1 MKHFFKT
8 KPNYE
13 VEVKA
18 FSVEIQDGAPGGQ
31 YSSTALDGSKPGLY
45 WINLRD
51 IKVNPKFGLKTLT

>member
-1 MKHFFKT
+1 
-8 KPNYE
+8 
-13 VEVKA
+13 VKA
-18 FSVEIQDGAPGGQ
+18 FSVEIQDGAQGGQ